1 MIIFTLRRLL
11 LLLVTLFFLTFI
23 GFSLSYLRR
32 TRRYKAHHY
41 GMPGFSGSTVCCTGT
56 LACPALTAS

>member
-41 GMPGFSGSTVCCTGT
+41 GMPGFLVQRS
-56 LACPALTAS
+56 AALGLWRVQH